1 MILFMK
7 EKDTAFKDRFFV
19 KDEQDNTVFTVE
31 GKHLSLSKKLSIL
44 DTQDRELAVVQRKAF
59 ALTTKYAVLV
69 EDEEV
74 AEIHKEKPLLGKPF
88 YKVDGPNWT
97 VDGDIWDRDYKI
109 RRNMNVIADI
119 SVPKLSTAGTYK
131 LNILKDINPLMIVA
145 VVTAIDCILDAEG
158 EEAVNANNTEK

>member
-59 ALTTKYAVLV
+59 AMTTKYAVLV
-69 EDEEV
+69 EEEEV
-74 AEIHKEKPLLGKPF
+74 AEIYKEKPLLGKPY

-97 VDGDIWDRDYKI
+97 VDGDIWDRDYNI
-109 RRNMNVIADI
+109 RHNLNVIARVKPPILGNKD
-119 SVPKLSTAGTYK
+119 SYK
-131 LNILKDINPLMIVA
+131 IKIEKESLNPMMVVA
-145 VVTAIDCILDAEG
+145 VAVIVDCILD
-158 EEAVNANNTEK
+158 EEDTGK